1 MEREPFPP
9 EPPRLIEGA
18 EDSEREWL
26 RAASRGYAAGLDER
40 QAWNRL
46 QQRQFRTK
54 LRQRVLVASLVLAGG
69 AAVLFS
75 RTRTRD
81 FAPQALVTA
90 EPMVSP
96 PSASN
101 VAPPALSPPTQQE
114 LVSPKR
120 EDSVVPVEIVP
131 GRAEGPAESARRI
144 AQAPAEE
151 PASEQL
157 CRKLTQEGDANRA
170 ARCWSQLAR
179 GSDVTAQ
186 VALYELFRLQQ
197 GALAEP
203 AAALTT
209 LEESLRRFPGG
220 ALRGEVELGR
230 VRLLANMGKAQA
242 ALEASEVLLTRG
254 FGSELARELH
264 LLRGKLYEQS
274 LQDCSRALSEYVSL
288 VGDAS
293 AEGDEAEFR
302 RARCLK
308 RLGRS
313 VEARA
318 AFHSYLSRANPHS
331 RKIAEQELEALSAGA
346 PVEAPAVVAPAN
358 SDPGR

>member
-1 MEREPFPP
+1 M
-9 EPPRLIEGA
+9 LEGA

-54 LRQRVLVASLVLAGG
+54 VRQRVLVASLVLAGG

-75 RTRTRD
+75 RAGTRD
-81 FAPQALVTA
+81 FAQQALVTA
-90 EPMVSP
+90 EPMVSQ

-101 VAPPALSPPTQQE
+101 VALPSLIPPAQQ
-114 LVSPKR
+114 LVSPKP
-120 EDSVVPVEIVP
+120 EDAVA
-131 GRAEGPAESARRI
+131 RAETPPSRADGPAEGARRV

-157 CRKLTQEGDANRA
+157 CRKLTQEPTQQRDARRA

-186 VALYELFRLQQ
+186 VALYELSRLQQ

-203 AAALTT
+203 AVALST

-220 ALRGEVELGR
+220 PLRGEVELGR
-230 VRLLANMGKAQA
+230 VRLLANTGKVEA

-254 FGSELARELH
+254 FGNELARELH
-264 LLRGKLYEQS
+264 LLRGKLYEQG

-288 VGDAS
+288 VGDGS

-313 VEARA
+313 VEARS

-331 RKIAEQELEALSAGA
+331 RKIAEQELEALSEGA
-346 PVEAPAVVAPAN
+346 PEEAPAVAPG
-358 SDPGR
+358 SQPGR